1 MFVRWEP
8 SKVET
13 LDGRVLLSSSPEW
26 LRYCEALTIIK
37 AADHFGAR
45 YWSMIEKMRG
55 ADGVRV
61 VRAEIRRVEPS
72 YALSLSTKADRQAYL
87 DRVEARHGVSA
98 RKALEQSIV
107 ELWQKRKTS
116 EGAVAC

>member
-1 MFVRWEP
+1 MRLEP

-55 ADGVRV
+55 AEGVRAV
-61 VRAEIRRVEPS
+61 QAEISRIEPA
-72 YALSLSTKADRQAYL
+72 YALSLSTKSDRQAYL
-87 DRVEARHGVSA
+87 ARVEARQGISA

-107 ELWQKRKTS
+107 ELWQNRKAAEETP
-116 EGAVAC
+116 A

>member
-1 MFVRWEP
+1 MRLEP

-45 YWSMIEKMRG
+45 YWSMVEKMRG

-61 VRAEIRRVEPS
+61 VQAEIRRVEPA
-72 YALSLSTKADRQAYL
+72 YALSLTSKADRQAYL
-87 DRVEARHGVSA
+87 SRVEARQGISA
-98 RKALEQSIV
+98 RKALEQAIID
-107 ELWQKRKTS
+107 LWRQRKAA